1 MTRGTLLFIALFNVQ
16 HLWLIMSC
24 MICSMCPLPLCL
36 WVKKKQQLVKSVKS
50 DHAIISS
57 FVASSEPCKCIP
69 ICSIN
74 NIMVLPC
81 SSPFLLF
88 LFWAEQNI
96 FYTLSF
102 RTCQTCLLQW
112 VLHSNTNNTL
122 KIAVKICDHYKVHK
136 RLSVALLN
144 ICA

>member
-36 WVKKKQQLVKSVKS
+36 WVKKKTG
-50 DHAIISS
+50 AICEIWLCHHIV
-57 FVASSEPCKCIP
+57 FCRFSEPCKCIP

-136 RLSVALLN
+136 RLSLELLN